1 MKIMK
6 LVLVIVIV
14 IVLFGAD
21 MKAKNS
27 KLPKNLGVSH
37 GRLSELPNSP
47 NGVSTQTSQTDKL
60 VDVLKYKEDGKITRV
75 KIKEI
80 CIDFG
85 NAKLEAENEFYMRFV
100 FTTGKMKYND
110 DVEFFFD
117 DEKEVVHYRSNS
129 RVGYSD
135 MGLNKERYLKI
146 VDSYTN

>member
-6 LVLVIVIV
+6 FLLVIAVV
-14 IVLFGAD
+14 VLLFGAD
-21 MKAKNS
+21 MKVKNS
-27 KLPKNLGVSH
+27 KLPKNLGVNNA
-37 GRLSELPNSP
+37 RLSELPNSP
-47 NGVSTQTSQTDKL
+47 NGVSTQTSQLDKL
-60 VDVLKYKEDGKITRV
+60 VDVLKYKDDGETTRD

-85 NAKLEAENEFYMRFV
+85 NSKLEAENDFYMRFV

-117 DEKEVVHYRSNS
+117 DKNQVVHYRSNS

-146 VDSYTN
+146 VESYSN